1 MVSSGHGKSP
11 EALGAGGLPGGR
23 GEAGG
28 IDHRLFDFV
37 PRVVEDFW
45 FLPRAGRGLRFDR
58 KVEALLE
65 GTPDL
70 EQIVRPLLAT
80 WRQLREQIAVFDKAV
95 LQQVKAD
102 PVCRLLMSV
111 PGIGALSSLPKL
123 PPLGAQALCLILK
136 PWVPTSG

>member
-1 MVSSGHGKSP
+1 VSQKPQAVH
-11 EALGAGGLPGGR
+11 
-23 GEAGG
+23 
-28 IDHRLFDFV
+28 
-37 PRVVEDFW
+37 
-45 FLPRAGRGLRFDR
+45 GLRFDR

-70 EQIVRPLLAT
+70 EQIVRSLLAT

-111 PGIGALSSLPKL
+111 PGIGALSSL
-123 PPLGAQALCLILK
+123 A
-136 PWVPTSG
+136 